1 MIARRTA
8 RLPLLRTPPFPHT
21 RRDRVAISRTEDAV
35 RLPIGTDDVDILFA
49 ALRDARVGGAFWSP
63 SSVWSLPETASIR
76 ATGDDERIA
85 IGAIRGL
92 SITVTKPGRF
102 GNPMTGADHM
112 AIARHI
118 IVETSYRDPF
128 DGRALSAFEAIT
140 LLAFW
145 ARQIESNRD
154 IAVAIG
160 FAWWKRREIATFLWA
175 GGPRPPRFVRSDAA
189 ACRIARARGG
199 AIAVWPSRVSTA
211 LLDRAAAQQT
221 PVIRV
226 EDGFIRSVGLGVNL
240 HPPYSVTVDR
250 RGIHYD
256 PSRPSDLEHLLET
269 AEFSPDLLA
278 RAAALRETIVR
289 HGISKY
295 GGGETSTLPPRLPG
309 RRLVLVPGQVSDDL
323 SVLNGG
329 GNVRGNA
336 DLLRR
341 VRAVEPDAEI
351 WFRPHPDVDSGLR
364 RGAVPDAEALY
375 YADRVVRGGGLADLL
390 RYVDG
395 LHVLTSLAG
404 FEAILR
410 GRDVTTHGTPF
421 YSGWGLT
428 HDLAKSTMRRTRRL
442 TLDEL
447 IAATLILYPRY
458 LDPGVGLPCRV
469 ETLVANFARH
479 TVPQT
484 TLLAKIRSIQ
494 GVLIRP
500 RA

>member
-21 RRDRVAISRTEDAV
+21 RRGRVAISRTEDAD
-35 RLPIGTDDVDILFA
+35 RSPIGTDDIDILFA

-63 SSVWSLPETASIR
+63 SSVWSLPETAQIR

-92 SITVTKPGRF
+92 PVTVTKPGRF
-102 GNPMTGADHM
+102 GNPTTGPDHM

-160 FAWWKRREIATFLWA
+160 FAWWKRHEIAAFLWA

-199 AIAVWPSRVSTA
+199 AIAVWPSRVSKA
-211 LLDRAAAQQT
+211 LLDRAAAQRT
-221 PVIRV
+221 SIIRV

-256 PSRPSDLEHLLET
+256 PRRPSDLEHLLET

-278 RAAALRETIVR
+278 RAAELRETIVA

-295 GGGETSTLPPRLPG
+295 GSGSTRVLPPRKPD

-329 GNVRGNA
+329 GEVKGNA
-336 DLLRR
+336 DLLK
-341 VRAVEPDAEI
+341 RARAIEPNAEI

-364 RGAVPDAEALY
+364 RGALSDAEALR

-390 RYVDG
+390 GYVDG

-404 FEAILR
+404 FEALLR

-428 HDLAKSTMRRTRRL
+428 QDLGQDTMRRRRPL
-442 TLDEL
+442 AINEL
-447 IAATLILYPRY
+447 IAGTLILYPRY
-458 LDPGVGLPCRV
+458 LDPMTGLPCQV
-469 ETLVANFARH
+469 ETLVESFVRH
-479 TVPQT
+479 AHPRVG
-484 TLLAKIRSIQ
+484 LLAKIRSVQ
-494 GVLIRP
+494 GRLNRSNG
-500 RA
+500 

>member
-1 MIARRTA
+1 MTNWRGAQR
-8 RLPLLRTPPFPHT
+8 PLLRTPPFPHT
-21 RRDRVAISRTEDAV
+21 RRERVAISHCSDQTHP
-35 RLPIGTDDVDILFA
+35 LPGPDDVDAIFA

-102 GNPMTGADHM
+102 GNPTTGPDHM

-211 LLDRAAAQQT
+211 LLDRAAAQHT
-221 PVIRV
+221 PIIRV

-278 RAAALRETIVR
+278 RAAALRETIVTHR
-289 HGISKY
+289 ISKY
-295 GGGETSTLPPRLPG
+295 GGGETGTFPSRTPG

-329 GNVRGNA
+329 GDVNGNA

-341 VRAVEPDAEI
+341 TRALEPAAEI

-364 RGAVPDAEALY
+364 RGALSDPEALR
-375 YADRVVRGGGLADLL
+375 YADRIVRGGGLAELL
-390 RYVDG
+390 GYVDG
-395 LHVLTSLAG
+395 VHVLTSLAG
-404 FEAILR
+404 FEALLR

-428 HDLAKSTMRRTRRL
+428 QDLAQDTMRRRRRL
-442 TLDEL
+442 AIDGL
-447 IAATLILYPRY
+447 IAGTLILYPRY
-458 LDPGVGLPCRV
+458 LDPMTGLPCQV
-469 ETLVANFARH
+469 ETLVENFVRH
-479 TVPQT
+479 AHPRIG
-484 TLLAKIRSIQ
+484 LLAKIRSVQ
-494 GVLIRP
+494 GRLIRSNG
-500 RA
+500 